1 MRLYCSPKT
10 NQVFVILPGLVY
22 WHDFMGQLE
31 KLRWLNHQ
39 RQCIPGFQLGP
50 EVLCLQSY
58 PNIGKAWPTVLWSV
72 QMLLKGLL
80 ANEKEHGSG
89 WTGLLPYALLGLQ
102 HDFSF
107 AYSRR
112 KGFQNSNAL
121 LHLWQRSR
129 VKNNQNFI
137 YYRAKKPGHL
147 LQRMVWI
154 LYSLES
160 WNKWWFP
167 LEHIPYSF
175 VVLDYQ
181 TPPVVGNGVCAINWA
196 NNDME
201 SPTKR
206 CEIQVEQNLPLD
218 VER

>member
-1 MRLYCSPKT
+1 MRLYCSPLFRVGT
-10 NQVFVILPGLVY
+10 NQVFLILPGLVY

-39 RQCIPGFQLGP
+39 RQCIPGSPRGP
-50 EVLCLQSY
+50 GVLCLHSY

-72 QMLLKGLL
+72 QMLLEGLV
-80 ANEKEHGSG
+80 ANEKEHGLG

-102 HDFSF
+102 HGFSF

-121 LHLWQRSR
+121 LHLWQSIEIGPRP
-129 VKNNQNFI
+129 KYNIYFI
-137 YYRAKKPGHL
+137 YYRAKKTGHL

-160 WNKWWFP
+160 WNK
-167 LEHIPYSF
+167 
-175 VVLDYQ
+175 
-181 TPPVVGNGVCAINWA
+181 
-196 NNDME
+196 
-201 SPTKR
+201 
-206 CEIQVEQNLPLD
+206 
-218 VER
+218 